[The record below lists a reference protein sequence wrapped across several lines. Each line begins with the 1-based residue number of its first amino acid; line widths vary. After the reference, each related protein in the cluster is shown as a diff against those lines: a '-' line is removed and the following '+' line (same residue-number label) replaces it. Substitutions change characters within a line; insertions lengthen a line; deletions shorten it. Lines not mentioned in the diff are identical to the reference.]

1 MKKTVWL
8 TAIWMTGIVC
18 ILLLLGAQ
26 KRTAQ
31 FKTDE
36 SGTLVISLNINASE
50 EMVKPWFNKRDGLYY
65 YFLPSCTREHK
76 IYTDSLK
83 EEILIDGSEFSG
95 WDSFLWESGKEY
107 EIICQGKQYK
117 TVFMKSSNIPSL
129 FLETESGTLEHL
141 NADKEV
147 IETGKI
153 SVIQENGN
161 VEFQGEAK
169 KVSARGNTTFDD
181 VDKKAY
187 SFTLNKSYPLCGM
200 DAGKKWNLLAMYF
213 EYDKLH
219 TKLVYDLADA
229 LGMEYGIDCTWVDL
243 YCNGE
248 YQGLY
253 LLSEA
258 VTVGTGRVD
267 IQEMEPGSE
276 EADATNG
283 GFLIE
288 RDIEERLGE
297 DENVFLTEQMQYPF
311 VIKEPEPASE
321 MQTEYIKSYIQKIE
335 NLLVAGDKQ
344 YKEYLDLDSFAKQ
357 FLIDK
362 VVLEPDAMKMST
374 FFYKNV
380 DSDILKAGPLWDYDR
395 AFGTALPNYALSIG
409 DYPDSMHGWYMEL
422 YEEEEFRGKMIEYY
436 RKLLPVFEEMLD
448 TGIDNYAAYI
458 SDAVKMDLA
467 KWPLE
472 HYSSDVMSYLEYDS
486 YLSYLKFFLANRLNY
501 LNEVWGISDWQFEV
515 PAVGD
520 DKHLVTFVSEYGKVL
535 ETREVAAGE
544 GLEELPS
551 LDGERYQG
559 WGINGTGKIYSSYI
573 PVYEDMELK
582 PTRIFHT
589 LYEIADFRLECLNA
603 AEDMSAYMEALCCE
617 ELSVC
622 ISIKG
627 DSSLL
632 KQEEVLGGIK
642 AICDYKNPDWL
653 DDELAA
659 GTEYFLLIDR
669 GSGEI
674 RDAVDGELNNVPTTF
689 GNVNYGGESGEKY
702 LYIQENG
709 IDYLAPETAGEI
721 TFVVINRYTGEV
733 VGTASFD

>member
-8 TAIWMTGIVC
+8 TAIWLTGIVF
-18 ILLLLGAQ
+18 ILLLLGVE

-31 FKTDE
+31 FKTE
-36 SGTLVISLNINASE
+36 GNACPVISLKVNSSE
-50 EMVKPWFNKRDGLYY
+50 EIVKPWFNKRDGVYY
-65 YFLPSCTREHK
+65 YFLPSCVSEHK

-83 EEILIDGSEFSG
+83 EELVIDGEKFSEWG
-95 WDSFLWESGKEY
+95 AFLWETGNIYEMEY
-107 EIICQGKQYK
+107 QGKRYE
-117 TVFMKSSNIPSL
+117 TVFMKSSNIPAL
-129 FLETESGTLEHL
+129 FMETESGTLEHL
-141 NADKEV
+141 KADKDV
-147 IETGKI
+147 IEKGEI
-153 SVIQENGN
+153 SVVQENGN
-161 VEFQGEAK
+161 VEYQGEAK

-213 EYDKLH
+213 EYDKIH
-219 TKLVYDLADA
+219 TKLVYDLVDA

-258 VTVGTGRVD
+258 VTVGNGRVD
-267 IQEMEPGSE
+267 IQEMEPGREDAS
-276 EADATNG
+276 ATNG

-288 RDIEERLGE
+288 RDIEDRLEE
-297 DENVFLTEQMQYPF
+297 DENVFLTEQLQYPF
-311 VIKEPEPASE
+311 VIKEPKPASVV
-321 MQTEYIKSYIQKIE
+321 QTEYIKSYIQKIE

-362 VVLEPDAMKMST
+362 VVLEPDAMRMST
-374 FFYKNV
+374 FFYKDADSNV
-380 DSDILKAGPLWDYDR
+380 LKAGPLWDYDR
-395 AFGTALPNYALSIG
+395 AFGTALPNYELSIG
-409 DYPDSMHGWYMEL
+409 DYPDSMRGWYMEL

-458 SDAVKMDLA
+458 SDAVKMDLV

-472 HYSSDVMSYLEYDS
+472 YYPSDVMSYLEYDS
-486 YLSYLKFFLANRLNY
+486 YVICLKFFLTNRLNY
-501 LNEVWGISDWQFEV
+501 LNKVWEIPDWQFEV
-515 PAVGD
+515 PSGD
-520 DKHLVTFVSEYGKVL
+520 REKHQVSFVSEYGEVL
-535 ETREVAAGE
+535 EMREVADGE
-544 GLEELPS
+544 GITELPS
-551 LDGERYQG
+551 LDVEKYQG
-559 WGINGTGKIYSSYI
+559 WGINGTGKIYSTYI
-573 PVYEDMELK
+573 PVYEDMVLK

-589 LYEIADFRLECLNA
+589 LYEIADFQLECLKA
-603 AEDMSAYMEALCCE
+603 AEDILAYMEVLCCD

-627 DSSLL
+627 DSALL
-632 KQEEVLGGIK
+632 QQEEVLRGLK
-642 AICDYKNPDWL
+642 AICEYKNPDWL
-653 DDELAA
+653 DKELEAEN
-659 GTEYFLLIDR
+659 EYFLLVDR

-674 RDAVDGELNNVPTTF
+674 IDAVNKELKDIPTTF

-709 IDYLAPETAGEI
+709 INYLASETAGEI
-721 TFVVINRYTGEV
+721 IFVVINRYTGEIV
-733 VGTASFD
+733 DTASFN

>member
-8 TAIWMTGIVC
+8 TAILMTGIVF
-18 ILLLLGAQ
+18 ILFLLGVE

-31 FKTDE
+31 FKIDE
-36 SGTLVISLNINASE
+36 NDCPVISLKINASE
-50 EMVKPWFNKRDGLYY
+50 EVVKPWFNKRDGLYY
-65 YFLPSCTREHK
+65 FFLPSCVEEHK
-76 IYTDSLK
+76 IYFDSLK
-83 EEILIDGSEFSG
+83 DAVVIDGSRFSG
-95 WDSFLWESGKEY
+95 WSSFQWEAGKVY
-107 EIICQGKQYK
+107 EISCQGKQYK
-117 TVFMKSSNIPSL
+117 TIFMKSSNLPAF

-153 SVIQENGN
+153 SVIKETGN
-161 VEFQGEAK
+161 VEFQGVAK

-200 DAGKKWNLLAMYF
+200 DTGKKWNLLAMYF
-213 EYDKLH
+213 EYDKIH
-219 TKLVYDLADA
+219 SKLVYDLVDT
-229 LGMEYGIDCTWVDL
+229 LEMEYGIDCTWVDL

-267 IQEMEPGSE
+267 IQEMEPGREDAS
-276 EADATNG
+276 ATNG

-288 RDIEERLGE
+288 RDIEDRLGE
-297 DENVFLTEQMQYPF
+297 DENVFLTEQLQYPF
-311 VIKEPEPASE
+311 VIKEPEPASFV
-321 MQTEYIKSYIQKIE
+321 QTEYIKSYIQNIE

-362 VVLEPDAMKMST
+362 VVLEPDAMRMST
-374 FFYKNV
+374 FFYKNM
-380 DSDILKAGPLWDYDR
+380 DRDALKAGPLWDYDR
-395 AFGTALPNYALSIG
+395 AFGTALPNYELSIG

-422 YEEEEFRGKMIEYY
+422 YEDEEFREKMKEYY
-436 RKLLPVFEEMLD
+436 RQLLPVFEEMLA
-448 TGIDNYAAYI
+448 TGIDNYVAYI
-458 SDAVKMDLA
+458 SDAVKMDLV
-467 KWPLE
+467 KWPMK
-472 HYSSDVMSYLEYDS
+472 HYPSDVMSYLEYDS
-486 YLSYLKFFLANRLNY
+486 YVTYLKFFLANRLNY
-501 LNEVWGISDWQFEV
+501 LNKIWEISDWQFEV
-515 PAVGD
+515 PSVD
-520 DKHLVTFVSEYGKVL
+520 NEKHLVSFISEYGELL
-535 ETREVAAGE
+535 ETREVTDGE
-544 GLEELPS
+544 GLTELPS
-551 LDGERYQG
+551 LDGEKYQG
-559 WGINGTGKIYSSYI
+559 WGINGGAKIYNSYI
-573 PVYEDMELK
+573 PVYEDMVLK
-582 PTRIFHT
+582 PIRIFNT

-603 AEDMSAYMEALCCE
+603 AEDMMAYMEALCCD

-627 DSSLL
+627 GSALL
-632 KQEEVLGGIK
+632 KQEEVLRGIR

-653 DDELAA
+653 DYELDA
-659 GTEYFLLIDR
+659 GSEYFLLIDR

-674 RDAVDGELNNVPTTF
+674 KDIVNGELSNIPTTF
-689 GNVNYGGESGEKY
+689 GNVNYSGGAEEAY

-709 IDYLAPETAGEI
+709 INYLAAESAGEI
-721 TFVVINRYTGEV
+721 TFVVINRYTGEIV
-733 VGTASFD
+733 DTASFY